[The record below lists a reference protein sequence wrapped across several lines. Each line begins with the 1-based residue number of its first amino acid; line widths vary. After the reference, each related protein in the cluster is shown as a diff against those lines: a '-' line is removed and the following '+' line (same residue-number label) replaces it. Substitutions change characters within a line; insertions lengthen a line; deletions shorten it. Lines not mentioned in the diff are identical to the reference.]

1 MELAVGRIVKEE
13 LTTLMV
19 KKELK
24 EEAVVRYPRYV
35 PFMSFFFFNLFSHM
49 FNSVLILSF

>member
-35 PFMSFFFFNLFSHM
+35 PFMSFFFFF
-49 FNSVLILSF
+49 FFFF

>member
-35 PFMSFFFFNLFSHM
+35 PFMSFFFF
-49 FNSVLILSF
+49 